1 MIREDPRRPTRI
13 RGKRAFQETNATPAS
28 HRRRIVSWI
37 SILAFPPLRSGGT
50 TVLVRQRSRGVPL
63 LPVLDAE
70 HDSENMI
77 RRIASLQP
85 CVGQRPSL
93 LKEQAVEEAAM
104 PGQPVRARARF
115 QFPPAIHPRELPAA
129 TGVTAIIIRQA
140 LRFPRF
146 AAPTLGQNVTTR
158 NRKTFPPCAE
168 TVDDRTSLWKPEENC
183 GEIAEKPREHRPEQ
197 SLPKCRTSITYTL
210 LNFPEHLAYLVFSQR
225 CAANRVTTVAIF
237 QK

>member
-1 MIREDPRRPTRI
+1 MRP
-13 RGKRAFQETNATPAS
+13 GAS
-28 HRRRIVSWI
+28 HPEPHRSWI
-37 SILAFPPLRSGGT
+37 SILAFPQLGAAGRRYRS
-50 TVLVRQRSRGVPL
+50 
-63 LPVLDAE
+63 
-70 HDSENMI
+70 DSAHEECHFYQYWLQNMI
-77 RRIASLQP
+77 LRIGFGESLFCNP
-85 CVGQRPSL
+85 CVGQRPSP

-168 TVDDRTSLWKPEENC
+168 TVDDRTSLWKPEEIRAA
-183 GEIAEKPREHRPEQ
+183 IAAPEM
-197 SLPKCRTSITYTL
+197 SASSFSIT
-210 LNFPEHLAYLVFSQR
+210 
-225 CAANRVTTVAIF
+225 
-237 QK
+237 

>member
-1 MIREDPRRPTRI
+1 VKPRHYAVEARRKPVLNKKSTPLSKRFLSAPIRVDPRKPVAKRFLQRKMRP
-13 RGKRAFQETNATPAS
+13 KAS
-28 HRRRIVSWI
+28 HPEPHRFVDLS
-37 SILAFPPLRSGGT
+37 SCLPAARSSES
-50 TVLVRQRSRGVPL
+50 TVLVRQRSRGVPH
-63 LPVLDAE
+63 LPVLAAE
-70 HDSENMI
+70 ARFGE
-77 RRIASLQP
+77 SLLCNP

-146 AAPTLGQNVTTR
+146 AEPTLGWIVTTR

-168 TVDDRTSLWKPEENC
+168 TVDDETSLWKPEEN
-183 GEIAEKPREHRPEQ
+183 
-197 SLPKCRTSITYTL
+197 
-210 LNFPEHLAYLVFSQR
+210 
-225 CAANRVTTVAIF
+225 AASFNPVG
-237 QK
+237 